1 MGGGS
6 YDLRVRYR
14 RGMNTSRYEPGEVS
28 HINEVQRADG
38 ICNLAHSREV
48 DDSRIS
54 ASASYDQLWVFP
66 LRQLCQ
72 IVVINGLVFP
82 GNAVGNNAVRLT
94 GEIKVMAVG

>member
-1 MGGGS
+1 MSGRS
-6 YDLRVRYR
+6 DDLRVRNR
-14 RGMNTSRYEPGEVS
+14 RRMSSASHQPGEVS

-82 GNAVGNNAVRLT
+82 GDAVGNNAVHLT

>member
-1 MGGGS
+1 MGH
-6 YDLRVRYR
+6 V
-14 RGMNTSRYEPGEVS
+14 NQ
-28 HINEVQRADG
+28 VQRTNG
-38 ICNLAHSREV
+38 VCNLAHSREV

-82 GNAVGNNAVRLT
+82 GDAVGNNAVHLT